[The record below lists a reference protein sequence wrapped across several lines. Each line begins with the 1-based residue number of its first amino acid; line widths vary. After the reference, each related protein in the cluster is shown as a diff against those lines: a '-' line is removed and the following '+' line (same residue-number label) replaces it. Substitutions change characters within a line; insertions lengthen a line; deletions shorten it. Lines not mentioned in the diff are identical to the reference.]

1 MHSMAVQ
8 QKDEPVS
15 DGRIRAHLFR
25 ILARTQLCSIATVG
39 RGNRAHINTA
49 YFAYSTGLEL
59 YFLSDPESLHCQNLL
74 ANPSLAMTVFD
85 SSQRWE
91 RAGQGVQLFG
101 AGRRT
106 EGRQVDLAA
115 KVYGARFPAF
125 GRWLKNQTAQGR
137 RQAALLR
144 SYAFFQ
150 FLPDRVKIL
159 DETEFGGAV
168 FVISKVERERT
179 ARGSGRVRFRWQ
191 RTEAFVP
198 D

>member
-1 MHSMAVQ
+1 
-8 QKDEPVS
+8 
-15 DGRIRAHLFR
+15 
-25 ILARTQLCSIATVG
+25 
-39 RGNRAHINTA
+39 
-49 YFAYSTGLEL
+49 
-59 YFLSDPESLHCQNLL
+59 
-74 ANPSLAMTVFD
+74 MTVFD

-125 GRWLKNQTAQGR
+125 GRWLKNQTSQGR

-159 DETEFGGAV
+159 AETGFGGTA
-168 FVISKVERERT
+168 FGILKGEGRGT
-179 ARGSGRVRFRWQ
+179 ARGAGGVRF
-191 RTEAFVP
+191 
-198 D
+198 